1 MVNNLNMTLKLVFQY
16 NIINLRNMRVNCNRI
31 FHIRKWLKFYN
42 YRLLLLLFLLKRSK
56 NIYTHF
62 IINQM
67 LCKCLTNTN
76 YNLRII
82 NNHCFKE
89 NNKYQIKYIQVN
101 IYHNVYLFLP
111 PIIVFKTTRDSHEER
126 ERER

>member
-1 MVNNLNMTLKLVFQY
+1 
-16 NIINLRNMRVNCNRI
+16 
-31 FHIRKWLKFYN
+31 
-42 YRLLLLLFLLKRSK
+42 
-56 NIYTHF
+56 
-62 IINQM
+62 M

-111 PIIVFKTTRDSHEER
+111 PIIVFKTTRDSYEER
-126 ERER
+126 ERERDKERERQRVRVRPEVFRGLLSNIYRRTFKGHRRFFPFHRNVSYICRAVRFRRG